1 MICVIDQ
8 IKYDT
13 DKMEMV
19 SDKIQHEYKV
29 RILSHSYWWDGK
41 TCSFMEKS
49 QRKMAYIQYGNY

>member
-13 DKMEMV
+13 DKMELV

-29 RILSHSYWWDGK
+29 SFLSHSYYFDGK
-41 TCSFMEKS
+41 NVRLWRSHK
-49 QRKMAYIQYGNY
+49 G

>member
-29 RILSHSYWWDGK
+29 RFLSHSYWLD
-41 TCSFMEKS
+41 EKHVRLWRS
-49 QRKMAYIQYGNY
+49 HIGESG